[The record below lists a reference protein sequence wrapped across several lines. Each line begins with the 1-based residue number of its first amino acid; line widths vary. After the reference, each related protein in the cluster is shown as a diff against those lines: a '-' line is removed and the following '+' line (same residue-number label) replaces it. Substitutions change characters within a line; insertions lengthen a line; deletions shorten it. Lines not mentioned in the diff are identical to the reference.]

1 MYVKKKHTK
10 ETAEWDSYPEW
21 DSLIRIFID
30 YSKNTQFSF
39 KFHSIFRYFFAQ
51 FQLNSGVFLPN
62 FFFRPFF
69 TPIFLFSAL
78 VNLKIG
84 WFERQRQF
92 RLEQIRLEQPQ
103 KNHLCFLP
111 NRWQWRACVDAWM
124 TTAMSTCIDIFRFLQ
139 GCTSRRR

>member
-21 DSLIRIFID
+21 DSLIKIFID
-30 YSKNTQFSF
+30 YSK
-39 KFHSIFRYFFAQ
+39 KHSIFVQ
-51 FQLNSGVFLPN
+51 FSLIFSPN
-62 FFFRPFF
+62 LKIFGCFSTQFKNIRPFF

-103 KNHLCFLP
+103 KNH
-111 NRWQWRACVDAWM
+111 RWSLEGIDARRIGWHKN
-124 TTAMSTCIDIFRFLQ
+124 FR
-139 GCTSRRR
+139 

>member
-51 FQLNSGVFLPN
+51 FQLNSGVFSPN
-62 FFFRPFF
+62 FFFS
-69 TPIFLFSAL
+69 TLFY
-78 VNLKIG
+78 
-84 WFERQRQF
+84 
-92 RLEQIRLEQPQ
+92 
-103 KNHLCFLP
+103 P
-111 NRWQWRACVDAWM
+111 NFSVFGSC
-124 TTAMSTCIDIFRFLQ
+124 
-139 GCTSRRR
+139 

>member
-1 MYVKKKHTK
+1 MVIKYTKCMLRKNTQKKQPK
-10 ETAEWDSYPEW
+10 WDSYPEW

-30 YSKNTQFSF
+30 YSKTTQFSF

-51 FQLNSGVFLPN
+51 FKKIRVFFYPIFFFDPFLPQ
-62 FFFRPFF
+62 FFCFRPFF

-84 WFERQRQF
+84 WFERQRQL

-103 KNHLCFLP
+103 KNHF
-111 NRWQWRACVDAWM
+111 VSD
-124 TTAMSTCIDIFRFLQ
+124 STPVIL
-139 GCTSRRR
+139 